1 MFGKF
6 VNEFVDEFVSEL
18 VSESVDKVDV
28 VGEASGQ
35 ELNSSELVTSFP
47 SEDFLNEFPSDFS
60 MSLPDP
66 NDQELAEGQFLAE
79 VDQAWQVCD
88 RFDLQTDIWRGRIL
102 RTVRDREKAN
112 GEGRGTGFLKWL
124 QEREISKSQA
134 YSWIQLANSAD
145 TLMADGQLDTD
156 DIRQF
161 SKRAFVET
169 SLADPEVQQL
179 IVDAA
184 RNGEKITRREV
195 RQLSDEWTAMS
206 SSYLPDDLKEKVA
219 AHTIPTRYVAPLVRE
234 IDKLPE
240 AYQEPLKQAIAD
252 GTDLENIKLVT
263 ADAQRLTKY
272 LSNTNQVQAIA
283 QRSVNIDL
291 ALEESLRIGCLKL
304 TSDLVSQA
312 AQLEQAI
319 AKLYST
325 WKRVATSADQLYVE
339 AGAST
344 PNLVDL
350 LNSLD
355 SLASQQ
361 VSIQIGNENSG
372 RTIRLQII
380 EES

>member
-1 MFGKF
+1 M
-6 VNEFVDEFVSEL
+6 
-18 VSESVDKVDV
+18 SESDLESISVESPNESPNESINESSSIESITN
-28 VGEASGQ
+28 EA
-35 ELNSSELVTSFP
+35 LSSLDDLAEFSLSFP
-47 SEDFLNEFPSDFS
+47 DA
-60 MSLPDP
+60 
-66 NDQELAEGQFLAE
+66 NDENLAEGQFLAE

-88 RFDLQTDIWRGRIL
+88 RFDLQTDIWRGKIL

-145 TLMADGQLDTD
+145 TLMADGQLDAD

-161 SKRAFVET
+161 SKRAFLET
-169 SLADPEVQQL
+169 SQSAPEVQQL

-184 RNGEKITRREV
+184 RNGDKITRREV

-206 SSYLPDDLKEKVA
+206 SDHLPDELKEKVA

-240 AYQEPLKQAIAD
+240 AYQVPLKQAIAD
-252 GTDLENIKLVT
+252 GNDLDNIKLVT

-272 LSNTNQVQAIA
+272 LSNTSQVQAIA

-291 ALEESLRIGCLKL
+291 ALEEALRIGCLKL
-304 TSDLVSQA
+304 ASDLVSQA
-312 AQLEQAI
+312 SQLEQAI

-325 WKRVATSADQLYVE
+325 WKRVSTSADQLYVE

-344 PNLVDL
+344 PNLLDL

-355 SLASQQ
+355 SLASQN
-361 VSIQIGNENSG
+361 VAVQIGNDQSG
-372 RTIRLQII
+372 RTIRLQIS
-380 EES
+380 EE